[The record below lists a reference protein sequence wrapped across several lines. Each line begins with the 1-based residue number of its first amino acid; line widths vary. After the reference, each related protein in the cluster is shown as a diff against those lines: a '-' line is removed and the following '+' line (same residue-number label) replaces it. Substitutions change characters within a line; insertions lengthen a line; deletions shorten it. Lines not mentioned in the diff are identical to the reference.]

1 MIDLKLV
8 DDFPGNSNAPRFLE
22 KIIAR
27 NNVRNVADIGGGAKP
42 LVPRH
47 LVEKYNLNYYV
58 LDISKTE
65 LAKAPSWCNA
75 LEADIE
81 ALDFNPEMS
90 GKFDLVFS
98 HMLLEHIKDPIQAH
112 KNINRLLKQNGLA
125 VHFYPSPHNLP
136 LSINRL
142 VPENLSRTLVNF
154 FQPTRD
160 KVYDVKFPAYYKL
173 CGASGQRLRSIL
185 EPMGYS
191 VEEHVGYIGH
201 SYYSRFYLTRKMEE
215 WGRHVFLAFHLPV
228 TSTVHIVL
236 RKR

>member
-1 MIDLKLV
+1 MTDLKLV
-8 DDFPGNSNAPRFLE
+8 DDFPGNSNAPGFLE
-22 KIIAR
+22 KIIAK
-27 NNVRNVADIGGGAKP
+27 NNVKTVADIGGGAKP
-42 LVPRH
+42 LLPKY
-47 LVEKYNLNYYV
+47 LVDKYGLNYYV

-65 LAKAPSWCNA
+65 LSKAPAWCNG

-81 ALDFNPEMS
+81 SPDFHADMS

-98 HMLLEHIKDPIQAH
+98 HMLLEHIRNPIQTH
-112 KNINRLLKQNGLA
+112 QNINALLRKDGLA

-136 LSINRL
+136 LFLNRL
-142 VPENLSRTLVNF
+142 LPESLSQRLVNF

-173 CGASGQRLRSIL
+173 CGASGNRLRSIL
-185 EPMGYS
+185 EPLGYS

-201 SYYSRFYLTRKMEE
+201 SYYARFFITRKVEE
-215 WGRHVFLAFHLPV
+215 WGRHVFLGLHLPI

>member
-1 MIDLKLV
+1 MVDLKLV
-8 DDFPGNSNAPRFLE
+8 DEFPGNSNAAVFLE
-22 KIIAR
+22 KIIAK
-27 NNVRNVADIGGGAKP
+27 NNVKTVADIGGGAKP
-42 LVPRH
+42 LLPGG
-47 LVEKYNLNYYV
+47 LVDKYDLHYYV

-65 LAKAPSWCNA
+65 LSKAPSWCNR

-81 ALDFNPEMS
+81 SRNFNPDML

-112 KNINRLLKQNGLA
+112 KNINGLLKRNGLA

-136 LSINRL
+136 LFINRL
-142 VPENLSRTLVNF
+142 VPETLSRMLVNF

-173 CGASGQRLRSIL
+173 CGASDHRLRSIL
-185 EPMGYS
+185 EPLGYS

-201 SYYSRFYLTRKMEE
+201 SYY
-215 WGRHVFLAFHLPV
+215 
-228 TSTVHIVL
+228 
-236 RKR
+236 